1 MRIAWGITG
10 AGHYL
15 LDSYEVIRQLVEK
28 KYKIDVFF
36 SEAGKTVAKMYGVLK
51 KIQDLHEKNK
61 EYLTSIFYDSGQ
73 SPGYIVSARFNLNK
87 YDALIISPVTSNS
100 IAKMN
105 VGIADT
111 LITNIFS
118 QMIKGG
124 GNILLVPCDLVCGDI
139 ETEIPNGD
147 KIMIKVDQFNCQNA
161 LNLRKFP
168 NVSLFEHPKEIVQK
182 LIEFENA
189 DV

>member
-15 LDSYEVIRQLVEK
+15 NDSYEVIRKLVEK
-28 KYKIDVFF
+28 KYKVDVFF

-51 KIQDLHEKNK
+51 KIQDLHENHK
-61 EYLTSIFYDSGQ
+61 EYLNSIFYDSGQ

-87 YDALIISPVTSNS
+87 YQALIISPVTSNS
-100 IAKMN
+100 VAKMSI
-105 VGIADT
+105 GIADT

-118 QMIKGG
+118 QMIKGSG
-124 GNILLVPCDLVCGDI
+124 RILLVPCDIVCGEI
-139 ETEIPNGD
+139 ETEIPNGK
-147 KIMIKVDQFNCQNA
+147 KIVINVDPFNCENA
-161 LNLRKFP
+161 VNLIKFP

>member
-1 MRIAWGITG
+1 MRIGWCITG
-10 AGHYL
+10 AGHNL
-15 LDSYEVIRQLVEK
+15 RDSYEVLRQLVEK

-61 EYLTSIFYDSGQ
+61 EYLTSIFFDQGQ
-73 SPGYIVSARFNLNK
+73 SPGYIVSARFNLKK
-87 YDALIISPVTSNS
+87 YQALIISPVTSNTVAKLS
-100 IAKMN
+100 I
-105 VGIADT
+105 GIADT

-124 GNILLVPCDLVCGDI
+124 GKIMLVPCDIVCGEI

-147 KIMIKVDQFNCQNA
+147 KIMINVDQFNCQNA

-189 DV
+189 DA

>member
-10 AGHYL
+10 AGHHL
-15 LDSYEVIRQLVEK
+15 RDSYEIMKQLVDK
-28 KYKIDVFF
+28 KIKIDVFF

-51 KIQDLHEKNK
+51 KIQDLHENNK

-73 SPGYIVSARFNLNK
+73 SPGYIVSARFNLKK
-87 YDALIISPVTSNS
+87 YQALIISPVTSNS

-124 GNILLVPCDLVCGDI
+124 GKIMLVPCDLICGEI
-139 ETEIPNGD
+139 ETEIPSGK

-168 NVSLFEHPKEIVQK
+168 NVSLFEHPQEIIQK

-189 DV
+189 DA

>member
-15 LDSYEVIRQLVEK
+15 RDSYEVLRQLIEK

-51 KIQDLHEKNK
+51 KIQDLQEKNK
-61 EYLTSIFYDSGQ
+61 EYITSIFYDSGQ

-87 YDALIISPVTSNS
+87 YQALIISPVTSNS

-105 VGIADT
+105 IGIADT

-118 QMIKGG
+118 QMIKGSG
-124 GNILLVPCDLVCGDI
+124 KILLVPCDLICGDI
-139 ETEIPNGD
+139 ETEIPNGE

>member
-1 MRIAWGITG
+1 MRLAWGITG

-15 LDSYEVIRQLVEK
+15 RDSYEVIKQLVNK

-36 SEAGKTVAKMYGVLK
+36 SDAGKTVANMYGVLK

-61 EYLTSIFYDSGQ
+61 EYLTAIFYDSGQ

-87 YDALIISPVTSNS
+87 YQALIISPVTSNS
-100 IAKMN
+100 VAKMN
-105 VGIADT
+105 IGIADT

-118 QMIKGG
+118 QMIKGSG
-124 GNILLVPCDLVCGDI
+124 KILLVPCDIVCGDI
-139 ETEIPNGD
+139 ETEIPNEE

-161 LNLRKFP
+161 LNLKKFP
-168 NVSLFEHPKEIVQK
+168 NVSLFNHPNEIIKK
-182 LIEFENA
+182 LIEFENV

>member
-15 LDSYEVIRQLVEK
+15 RDSYEVLKQLLEK

-51 KIQDLHEKNK
+51 KIQDLHENNK

-87 YDALIISPVTSNS
+87 YQALIISPVTSNS
-100 IAKMN
+100 VAKMSI
-105 VGIADT
+105 GIADT

-118 QMIKGG
+118 QMIKGSG
-124 GNILLVPCDLVCGDI
+124 KILLVPCDIVCGEI
-139 ETEIPNGD
+139 ETEIPNGE
-147 KIMIKVDQFNCQNA
+147 KIVINVDQFNCENA
-161 LNLRKFP
+161 LNLIKFP
-168 NVSLFEHPKEIVQK
+168 NVSLFEHPREIIQN
-182 LIEFENA
+182 LIELNNA

>member
-15 LDSYEVIRQLVEK
+15 RDSYEIIRQLVEK

-51 KIQDLHEKNK
+51 KIQDLHENNK

-87 YDALIISPVTSNS
+87 YQALIISPVTSNS
-100 IAKMN
+100 VAKMSI
-105 VGIADT
+105 GIADT

-118 QMIKGG
+118 QMIKGSG
-124 GNILLVPCDLVCGDI
+124 KILLVPCDIVSGEI
-139 ETEIPNGD
+139 ETEIPNGE
-147 KIMIKVDQFNCQNA
+147 KIMIHVDEFNCQNA
-161 LNLRKFP
+161 LNLKKFP
-168 NVSLFEHPKEIVQK
+168 NVSLFKHPKEIIQK
-182 LIEFENA
+182 LIELENS
-189 DV
+189 DI